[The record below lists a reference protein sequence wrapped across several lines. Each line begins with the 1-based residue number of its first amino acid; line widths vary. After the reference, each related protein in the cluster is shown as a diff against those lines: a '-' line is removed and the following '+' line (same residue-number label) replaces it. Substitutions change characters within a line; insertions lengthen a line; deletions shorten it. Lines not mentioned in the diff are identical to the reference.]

1 MDYSKLV
8 AITGFPG
15 LFELVGK
22 KGDGIL
28 VKNLDDNSVKF
39 ISSRSKTFTQ
49 LEGIEIFTIR
59 ENVILAE
66 VFLAMKASE
75 EPLPSEKD
83 AVALKNYFT
92 KVYPDL
98 DFDRVYPSDMKKMVR
113 WFAVI
118 KKHDVEIKLPQEEAE
133 EEESLDEPA
142 K

>member
-49 LEGIEIFTIR
+49 LDGIEIFTIR
-59 ENVILAE
+59 ENVRLAE
-66 VFLAMKASE
+66 VLLAMKASE

-83 AVALKNYFT
+83 ALALKNYFT

-113 WFAVI
+113 WFAVVKQNDI
-118 KKHDVEIKLPQEEAE
+118 EIKLPQVETE

>member
-83 AVALKNYFT
+83 AVELKNYFT

-118 KKHDVEIKLPQEEAE
+118 KKHDVEIKLPQVETE

>member
-83 AVALKNYFT
+83 AVELKNYFT

-118 KKHDVEIKLPQEEAE
+118 KKHDVEIKLPQEETE

>member
-28 VKNLDDNSVKF
+28 VKHLEDNSVKF

-59 ENVILAE
+59 ENVMLAE
-66 VFLAMKASE
+66 VFLVMKANE

-83 AVALKNYFT
+83 TVALKNYFT

-98 DFDRVYPSDMKKMVR
+98 DFDRVYTSDMKKMVR

-118 KKHDVEIKLPQEEAE
+118 KQQNIEITLPQKKTE